1 MNFLNVKP
9 ASITLVKPEIQH
21 FLDSTFLRK
30 NSKNLDMIPENWLW
44 K

>member
-9 ASITLVKPEIQH
+9 ASITLVKQRYSIFWTLHSSE
-21 FLDSTFLRK
+21 K
-30 NSKNLDMIPENWLW
+30 NSKNLDIFPEYRPQ